1 MVGLWRVPADGGG
14 EHAARRALLDLERE
28 LLVVLDP
35 APLAGVAAVEL
46 LEVADRGLAREGVR
60 VHRDVGE
67 RDPGGCRERENRSR
81 GRDSEAH
88 ERFEPSLT
96 GSADATADWATKRR
110 LRAN

>member
-67 RDPGGCRERENRSR
+67 RDPGGCR
-81 GRDSEAH
+81 DSEAH